1 MKLDP
6 VSVMVLLRYA
16 LLGVTVSLNVGA
28 PVTTNALVP
37 VVATTAV
44 GLLIATSIPALPIP
58 VDAPITITTCVA
70 EETLQDVAFE
80 PDEGLLPI
88 FAVHVCDVTKSAPVT
103 VMVLPR

>member
-1 MKLDP
+1 MKLVP

-16 LLGVTVSLNVGA
+16 LLGEMELLNVGS
-28 PVTTNALVP
+28 PVTANTLVP
-37 VVATTAV
+37 VVATTVV

-80 PDEGLLPI
+80 PDEALLPI
-88 FAVHVCDVTKSAPVT
+88 FAVHVCDVTKSVPVT